1 VLIFY
6 ASNSLIEIGFFATVA
21 TELLRTIQQLTS
33 SFTSNAES
41 FPKAHGNAVTEQR
54 AAGTFPSL
62 PISSAPNTDS
72 VKPAIPQSAPPPQ
85 QQVAS
90 TPKPVV
96 PKEPTKPAFSFTV
109 ASTEK
114 HMEEL
119 VNAMQ
124 DKQKHQIVLQ
134 MLHASLKEFPEKAFQ
149 LFFDAF
155 LG

>member
-1 VLIFY
+1 MSSFTR
-6 ASNSLIEIGFFATVA
+6 AVA
-21 TELLRTIQQLTS
+21 TELLKTIQQLTS

-41 FPKAHGNAVTEQR
+41 FPNARGSAFTEQKLAGNAQPALAQQS
-54 AAGTFPSL
+54 AA
-62 PISSAPNTDS
+62 S
-72 VKPAIPQSAPPPQ
+72 VKPPVAQSAPQ
-85 QQVAS
+85 AQHQVAS
-90 TPKPVV
+90 TPKPAV
-96 PKEPTKPAFSFTV
+96 PKEPTKSGFSFTI

-124 DKQKHQIVLQ
+124 DKQKHQTVLQ
-134 MLHASLKEFPEKAFQ
+134 VLHTSLKEYPDKAFQ